1 MLSDNY
7 KKNIYQVKGD
17 VIKQNPGN
25 YFKERAVYLLVDKD
39 LNTIWI
45 WAGNNSKLFQRYMAS
60 TWAIKLKAKKNFYN
74 YKYEI
79 VKQGYEPDEFIILFH
94 EINEGRT
101 DLNYPGESRKLSIKS
116 KKISSNEKIRIE
128 SKLSGSQKSQINSIL
143 SEISEMQMHIKYT
156 MDHIGKRLLRIQSI
170 ILD

>member
-1 MLSDNY
+1 MLNVNY
-7 KKNIYQVKGD
+7 KKNIYQVNGD
-17 VIKQNPGN
+17 EIKQNPDN
-25 YFKERAVYLLVDKD
+25 YFQEKAVYLLIDKD
-39 LNTIWI
+39 LSTIWI
-45 WAGNNSKLFQRYMAS
+45 WAGDNSKLFQRYMAS
-60 TWAIKLKAKKNFYN
+60 TWAIKLKAKKTFYN

-79 VKQGYEPDEFIILFH
+79 IKQGYEPDEFIILFN

-101 DLNYPGESRKLSIKS
+101 DLNYPGESRKFSIKG

-128 SKLSGSQKSQINSIL
+128 SKLSGSQKSQINNIL

-156 MDHIGKRLLRIQSI
+156 IDHIGKRLLRIQSI